1 MTQIPGTTQH
11 ARSVSLA
18 VLGVV
23 LGVGM
28 TAGPAHADERPP
40 VKPAVTAASVSAASV
55 TAAPVTAAPVTAAPA
70 LAPAVVTGSPAS
82 GQSRSVDRTVSAFAA
97 EHRFTV
103 HLAPLPRYRGVP
115 AYATTDMRTC
125 QVWVTKAT
133 TGAVALDVMRHE
145 FIHVLACRAGTHFA
159 TAHFEHVADAG
170 AALQG
175 SRHAFY
181 GRFSA
186 DDTLEAGRLLQ
197 TMAR

>member
-1 MTQIPGTTQH
+1 MTQIPGTIQH

-28 TAGPAHADERPP
+28 TAGPAHADQRPP
-40 VKPAVTAASVSAASV
+40 VKPAVTV
-55 TAAPVTAAPVTAAPA
+55 APVTAAPA

-82 GQSRSVDRTVSAFAA
+82 LPSRSVDRTVRAFAA
-97 EHRFTV
+97 ERGFTV
-103 HLAPLPRYRGVP
+103 NLAPLPRYRGVP

-145 FIHVLACRAGTHFA
+145 LIHVLACRAGTHFA

-181 GRFSA
+181 GRFSS
-186 DDTLEAGRLLQ
+186 DDTLEARRLLQ
-197 TMAR
+197 SMAR

>member
-1 MTQIPGTTQH
+1 MTQIPRTTQH
-11 ARSVSLA
+11 ARSVSFAVLTAVLA
-18 VLGVV
+18 VGVAV
-23 LGVGM
+23 
-28 TAGPAHADERPP
+28 GPAHPDQRPP
-40 VKPAVTAASVSAASV
+40 TDSVVTEAAAAPAAAAPAEAVAAPAIATGSAASV
-55 TAAPVTAAPVTAAPA
+55 A
-70 LAPAVVTGSPAS
+70 
-82 GQSRSVDRTVSAFAA
+82 SRSVERTVRAFAA

-133 TGAVALDVMRHE
+133 TSSVALDVLRHE
-145 FIHVLACRAGTHFA
+145 LIHVLACRAGTHFA
-159 TAHFEHVADAG
+159 TSHFEHVADAG

-186 DDTLEAGRLLQ
+186 DDTLEA
-197 TMAR
+197 